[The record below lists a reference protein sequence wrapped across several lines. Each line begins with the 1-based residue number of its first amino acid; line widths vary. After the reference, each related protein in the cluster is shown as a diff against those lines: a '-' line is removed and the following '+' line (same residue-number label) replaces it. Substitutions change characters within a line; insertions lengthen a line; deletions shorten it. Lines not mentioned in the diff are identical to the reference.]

1 MTTFCVF
8 QKVSGTKSPLNSL
21 VVVNNVDGA
30 EGGSDEQEE
39 PCVDETEEHLE
50 VVQTSHVWQTLKPG
64 KCVSCFGVLDFL
76 LLW

>member
-1 MTTFCVF
+1 MTIFCVF

-30 EGGSDEQEE
+30 DGGSDEQEE

-64 KCVSCFGVLDFL
+64 KCVSCFGVLDCL